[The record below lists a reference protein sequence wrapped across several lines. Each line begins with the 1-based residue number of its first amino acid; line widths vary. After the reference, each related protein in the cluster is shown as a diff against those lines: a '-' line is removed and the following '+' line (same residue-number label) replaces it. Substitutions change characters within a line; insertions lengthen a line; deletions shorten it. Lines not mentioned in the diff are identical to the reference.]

1 MSKIIEI
8 QNPYCSNIDQKQF
21 CGFDIEVVEEET
33 KPLIHQTARFLFFKK
48 GEGTIVI
55 DDIEYAIIPNTFVA
69 ILPWEI
75 TKISSVKEQLQNYKI
90 IYNSEVTN
98 NIIKSIYNTDNEM
111 LEIIDAFSKSPVVY
125 CNKEEARQ
133 IEYLLRDIRY
143 EVGMDSMLEEKES
156 EELGNIYTINKI
168 IELIVIFKRLLNKQ
182 IMVQNGK
189 TLPKQD
195 HKNKMLKYIYS
206 HASEKL
212 TLSKM
217 SDLFYMSESAIS
229 KYIQDT
235 TGLTFNDLLNE
246 VRIEKAINFL
256 MYTDLTLNEIAAVT
270 GYVDASH
277 ISKVFASRIGTTPN
291 EYRKIYR
298 KLNNIM
304 KEKEKQLS
312 YQVIS
317 YIHEYFDRE
326 DMNCAMV
333 ANQFDISIVELN
345 RLLITQVEKNFDDLL
360 HVLRINK
367 ACELLLSSEDA
378 IADIAIEIG
387 YNNAKTF
394 SRNFLKIKNM
404 TPGVFRKSILLQQE

>member
-48 GEGTIVI
+48 GKGTIVI
-55 DDIEYAIIPNTFVA
+55 DDIEYDIIPNTFVA

-212 TLSKM
+212 TLSRM

-333 ANQFDISIVELN
+333 ANQFNISIVELN

-404 TPGVFRKSILLQQE
+404 TPGVFRKSILLQEE

>member
-8 QNPYCSNIDQKQF
+8 QNPYCSSIDHKQF
-21 CGFDIEVVEEET
+21 CGYDMEVVENET

-48 GEGTIVI
+48 GKGTIVI
-55 DDIEYAIIPNTFVA
+55 DDVEYHIIPNTFIA

-75 TKISSVKEQLQNYKI
+75 TKITKVEEQLHNVKI

-111 LEIIDAFSKSPVVY
+111 LQILDSITKEPVVY
-125 CNKEEARQ
+125 CSKEEARH
-133 IEYLLRDIRY
+133 IEYILNDIRQ
-143 EVGMDSMLEEKES
+143 EVGMDSMLEERDY
-156 EELGNIYTINKI
+156 EELSNIYTINKI
-168 IELIVIFKRLLNKQ
+168 IELIVTFKRLLHKNASNQ
-182 IMVQNGK
+182 TGK
-189 TLPKQD
+189 TVQKAD
-195 HKNKMLKYIYS
+195 HKNTMLKYIYS

-212 TLSKM
+212 TLAKM

-277 ISKVFASRIGTTPN
+277 VSKVFASRIGTTPN

-298 KLNNIM
+298 KLNNII

-317 YIHEYFDRE
+317 YIHEQFDQE

-333 ANQFDISIVELN
+333 ANRFDISIVELN
-345 RLLITQVEKNFDDLL
+345 RILITQMEKNFDDLL

-367 ACELLLSSEDA
+367 ACELLLSREDA
-378 IADIAIEIG
+378 IADIAIEVG

-404 TPGVFRKSILLQQE
+404 TPGTFRKSISLQD

>member
-48 GEGTIVI
+48 GKGTIVI
-55 DDIEYAIIPNTFVA
+55 DDIEYDIIPNTFVA

-333 ANQFDISIVELN
+333 ANQFNISIVELN

-404 TPGVFRKSILLQQE
+404 TPGVFRKSILLQEE

>member
-48 GEGTIVI
+48 GKGTIVI
-55 DDIEYAIIPNTFVA
+55 DDIEYDIIPNTFVA

-111 LEIIDAFSKSPVVY
+111 LGIIDAFSKSPVVY

-133 IEYLLRDIRY
+133 IEYLLRDIRH

-168 IELIVIFKRLLNKQ
+168 IELIVTFKRLLNKQ

-333 ANQFDISIVELN
+333 ANQFNISIVELN

-404 TPGVFRKSILLQQE
+404 TPGVFRKSILLQEE

>member
-21 CGFDIEVVEEET
+21 CGFDVEVVDDET
-33 KPLIHQTARFLFFKK
+33 RPLIHQTARFLFFKK
-48 GEGTIVI
+48 GHGTIVI
-55 DDIEYAIIPNTFVA
+55 DDIAYELKPYTFVA

-75 TKISSVKEQLQNYKI
+75 TKISSVEQQLQNYKI

-111 LEIIDAFSKSPVVY
+111 LQILDSLGKNPVVY
-125 CNKEEARQ
+125 CNTEEAKQ
-133 IEYLLRDIRY
+133 IEYIIREIRH
-143 EVGMDSMLEEKES
+143 EVGMESMLELSTS
-156 EELGNIYTINKI
+156 EELSNIFTINKI
-168 IELIVIFKRLLNKQ
+168 IELIVLFKRLINKQ
-182 IMVQNGK
+182 ESVRKGI
-189 TLPKQD
+189 TLPKSD

-256 MYTDLTLNEIAAVT
+256 MYTDLTLNEIATVT

-298 KLNNIM
+298 KLNNVV

-317 YIHEYFDRE
+317 YIHNNYDHEE
-326 DMNCAMV
+326 MNCAAV
-333 ANQFDISIVELN
+333 ANTFNISIVELN
-345 RLLITQVEKNFDDLL
+345 RILITQVEKNFDDLL
-360 HVLRINK
+360 HVIRINK
-367 ACELLLSSEDA
+367 ACELLLSTEDA
-378 IADIAIEIG
+378 IADIAIEVG

-404 TPGVFRKSILLQQE
+404 TPGVFRKSIFLQEK

>member
-1 MSKIIEI
+1 
-8 QNPYCSNIDQKQF
+8 
-21 CGFDIEVVEEET
+21 
-33 KPLIHQTARFLFFKK
+33 
-48 GEGTIVI
+48 
-55 DDIEYAIIPNTFVA
+55 
-69 ILPWEI
+69 
-75 TKISSVKEQLQNYKI
+75 
-90 IYNSEVTN
+90 
-98 NIIKSIYNTDNEM
+98 
-111 LEIIDAFSKSPVVY
+111 
-125 CNKEEARQ
+125 
-133 IEYLLRDIRY
+133 
-143 EVGMDSMLEEKES
+143 
-156 EELGNIYTINKI
+156 
-168 IELIVIFKRLLNKQ
+168 
-182 IMVQNGK
+182 
-189 TLPKQD
+189 
-195 HKNKMLKYIYS
+195 
-206 HASEKL
+206 
-212 TLSKM
+212 
-217 SDLFYMSESAIS
+217 
-229 KYIQDT
+229 QDT